1 MELEFAPADREGYCR
16 RNDRVW
22 GGSDGGVSFVIVIEQ
37 DQDHPCHVGG
47 RDETEYCQNEHV
59 KHVIF
64 DRKSK

>member
-47 RDETEYCQNEHV
+47 
-59 KHVIF
+59 
-64 DRKSK
+64 